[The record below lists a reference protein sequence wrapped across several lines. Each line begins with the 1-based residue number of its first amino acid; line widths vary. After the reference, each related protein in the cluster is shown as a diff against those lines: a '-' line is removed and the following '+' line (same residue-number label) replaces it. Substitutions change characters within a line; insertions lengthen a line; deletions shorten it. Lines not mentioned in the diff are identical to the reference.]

1 MEPDL
6 VIDISDVVDVKV
18 ESYMQHVSQVTEW
31 LPWVGR
37 YPAPRTPEEVKE
49 WLNQRSERLVKKLGL
64 APGYYEAFNITAW
77 GTVPSLEDLKLF
89 FPGEVFDYELAQCKL
104 AQFR

>member
-1 MEPDL
+1 
-6 VIDISDVVDVKV
+6 
-18 ESYMQHVSQVTEW
+18 
-31 LPWVGR
+31 
-37 YPAPRTPEEVKE
+37 PAPRTPEEVKE